1 MIAPTRILAACCG
14 LLAMLGLLA
23 GFAEMAGQLWI
34 VVTCILIGVGLVDL
48 LLSLKRP
55 RLEVGRSLHASLPV
69 TARAPVTIRL
79 ESQDSRRLHLLVHD
93 IHPQGWSVK
102 KLPVPVVLAPNQ
114 FTECKYTIRPS
125 ERGDFSFTGV
135 DLVLRSPLGLWQKK
149 WFFPCKSN
157 VKVFPNFREISHYT
171 LLATHHHLSMM
182 GIKKQLRRGE
192 GKEFHQLREYRQGDE
207 LQKIDWKATSRI
219 RKLISKEYQDERDQ
233 QVVFVLDSGRRMGHV
248 EAGKS
253 HLDQALN
260 SILLLGYVAYRQGD
274 SVGLYSFGGTQKWH
288 PPRKESGS
296 ARSLLFAAYD
306 IQSATNA
313 SDYLKATQD
322 MLALQQRRSLMVIIT
337 NSRSEDYDDLLQMVR
352 QLRHKHLVVIADLR
366 ESILDQTV
374 TAPIQTFDDALR
386 YQALQ
391 NYLIQRKT
399 LFQQL
404 THLGVLVLDVTADQL
419 PTAVVNTYLEVK
431 SSGRL

>member
-1 MIAPTRILAACCG
+1 MITPTRTLASLCG
-14 LLAMLGLLA
+14 LLAILGLLA
-23 GFAEMAGQLWI
+23 GFVEVAGLAWT
-34 VVTCILIGVGLVDL
+34 VTACILAGVALVDL
-48 LLSLKRP
+48 LLCLKRP
-55 RLEVGRSLHASLPV
+55 QLEVSRSLHASLPV

-79 ESQDSRRLHLLVHD
+79 ESQDSRRLHLLLHD
-93 IHPQGWSVK
+93 IHPQSWPVEN
-102 KLPVPVVLAPNQ
+102 LPVPVVLAPNQ
-114 FTECKYTIRPS
+114 FAECKYIVSPA
-125 ERGDFSFTGV
+125 ERGNFSFPGV
-135 DLVLRSPLGLWQKK
+135 DLVLRSPLSLWQKK
-149 WFFPCKSN
+149 WFNACESS

-207 LQKIDWKATSRI
+207 LQKIDWKATSRL

-233 QVVFVLDSGRRMGHV
+233 QVVFVLDSGRRMSHV
-248 EAGKS
+248 ETGKS

-274 SVGLYSFGGTQKWH
+274 AVGLYSFGGTQKWH

-306 IQSATNA
+306 IKSALNS

-366 ESILDQTV
+366 ESILDETI
-374 TAPIQTFDDALR
+374 TAPIRTFDDALR

-399 LFQQL
+399 LFKQL
-404 THLGVLVLDVTADQL
+404 THLGVFVLDVTAEQL